1 MESKYDYVVF
11 DIETTG
17 LHPDSDQI
25 CEIAAIGVKDGLP
38 QGTFSTLVAI
48 EGSMPEAA
56 GRVNGI
62 TDDMLKGAPAIGD
75 ALDAFLDFIGEDAV
89 LAGHNIASFDI
100 PFVANAA
107 AKSGRVFIYPYVIDT
122 LEAARELWPDLPSRS
137 MDSLRGI
144 LGIERRD
151 AHRALA
157 DCYDE
162 LAVLNAELSV
172 IMQSYARKMDYCRGE
187 LLRIAGEITEE
198 IEGATGST
206 YDIQSGDEG
215 YFIYCKAIDVS
226 GNYSGEL
233 VSETVGQVVVS
244 AKSPYSTYVSESIT
258 SAWTQV
264 NKKGEIQ
271 SIATSSDDIVG
282 QVLITS
288 HGEASDE

>member
-17 LHPDSDQI
+17 LHPESDQI

-38 QGTFSTLVAI
+38 QGLFSTLVAI

-75 ALDAFLDFIGEDAV
+75 ALDAFLDFIGEDAT

-100 PFVANAA
+100 PFVQAAA

-122 LEAARELWPDLPSRS
+122 LEVARELWPDLPSRS
-137 MDSLRGI
+137 MDSLRDI
-144 LGIERRD
+144 LGIERTD

-162 LAVLNAELSV
+162 LALLNAELSV
-172 IMQSYARKMDYCRGE
+172 IMQSYARKMDYCRSE
-187 LLRIAGEITEE
+187 LLHIAGELAEE
-198 IEGATGST
+198 I
-206 YDIQSGDEG
+206 
-215 YFIYCKAIDVS
+215 
-226 GNYSGEL
+226 GE
-233 VSETVGQVVVS
+233 
-244 AKSPYSTYVSESIT
+244 
-258 SAWTQV
+258 
-264 NKKGEIQ
+264 
-271 SIATSSDDIVG
+271 
-282 QVLITS
+282 
-288 HGEASDE
+288 

>member
-17 LHPDSDQI
+17 LHPESDQI

-38 QGTFSTLVAI
+38 QGLFSTLVAI

-75 ALDAFLDFIGEDAV
+75 ALDAFLDF
-89 LAGHNIASFDI
+89 
-100 PFVANAA
+100 
-107 AKSGRVFIYPYVIDT
+107 
-122 LEAARELWPDLPSRS
+122 

-144 LGIERRD
+144 LGIERTD

-172 IMQSYARKMDYCRGE
+172 IMQSYARKMDYCRSE
-187 LLRIAGEITEE
+187 LLRIAGVIAEE
-198 IEGATGST
+198 I
-206 YDIQSGDEG
+206 
-215 YFIYCKAIDVS
+215 
-226 GNYSGEL
+226 GE
-233 VSETVGQVVVS
+233 
-244 AKSPYSTYVSESIT
+244 
-258 SAWTQV
+258 
-264 NKKGEIQ
+264 
-271 SIATSSDDIVG
+271 
-282 QVLITS
+282 
-288 HGEASDE
+288 

>member
-17 LHPDSDQI
+17 LHPESDQI

-38 QGTFSTLVAI
+38 HGLFSTLVAI

-89 LAGHNIASFDI
+89 LAGHNILSFDI
-100 PFVANAA
+100 PFVETAA
-107 AKSGRVFIYPYVIDT
+107 AKTGRSFTYLDVIDT

-137 MDSLRGI
+137 MDSLRDI
-144 LGIERRD
+144 LGIERTD

-162 LAVLNAELSV
+162 LAVLNAELAAV
-172 IMQSYARKMDYCRGE
+172 SYDMRAEMDKMDDFIDGQMFIHECSE
-187 LLRIAGEITEE
+187 RIW
-198 IEGATGST
+198 
-206 YDIQSGDEG
+206 
-215 YFIYCKAIDVS
+215 K
-226 GNYSGEL
+226 
-233 VSETVGQVVVS
+233 VVS
-244 AKSPYSTYVSESIT
+244 DVHDLNLSLDRSLKR
-258 SAWTQV
+258 
-264 NKKGEIQ
+264 
-271 SIATSSDDIVG
+271 
-282 QVLITS
+282 L
-288 HGEASDE
+288 H

>member
-38 QGTFSTLVAI
+38 QGLFSTLVAI

-144 LGIERRD
+144 LNWLGFSVE
-151 AHRALA
+151 
-157 DCYDE
+157 DE
-162 LAVLNAELSV
+162 
-172 IMQSYARKMDYCRGE
+172 
-187 LLRIAGEITEE
+187 TEE
-198 IEGATGST
+198 GIDFVFFEDSGTAAYRDDMGRAVFEACAPVIGAGSVLVFMENW
-206 YDIQSGDEG
+206 DEA
-215 YFIYCKAIDVS
+215 KAEDPRIWRYTFD
-226 GNYSGEL
+226 GEKMH
-233 VSETVGQVVVS
+233 VQDGRFVF
-244 AKSPYSTYVSESIT
+244 
-258 SAWTQV
+258 
-264 NKKGEIQ
+264 
-271 SIATSSDDIVG
+271 D
-282 QVLITS
+282 
-288 HGEASDE
+288 

>member
-75 ALDAFLDFIGEDAV
+75 ALDAFLDFIGDDAV
-89 LAGHNIASFDI
+89 LAGHNITSFDI

-122 LEAARELWPDLPSRS
+122 LEAARELWPANQD
-137 MDSLRGI
+137 G
-144 LGIERRD
+144 GKARRE
-151 AHRALA
+151 AGGVTVTRRAMLQRWR
-157 DCYDE
+157 
-162 LAVLNAELSV
+162 LVR
-172 IMQSYARKMDYCRGE
+172 M
-187 LLRIAGEITEE
+187 
-198 IEGATGST
+198 
-206 YDIQSGDEG
+206 GDG
-215 YFIYCKAIDVS
+215 
-226 GNYSGEL
+226 
-233 VSETVGQVVVS
+233 
-244 AKSPYSTYVSESIT
+244 
-258 SAWTQV
+258 
-264 NKKGEIQ
+264 
-271 SIATSSDDIVG
+271 
-282 QVLITS
+282 
-288 HGEASDE
+288 

>member
-1 MESKYDYVVF
+1 MKIPASKVPAQVWADKMRTEGDLSEAESERLRRWDSSKQVYRVNSTLWDELKIDNKDEIPVSVF
-11 DIETTG
+11 SK
-17 LHPDSDQI
+17 LP
-25 CEIAAIGVKDGLP
+25 KDGLP
-38 QGTFSTLVAI
+38 QGLFSTLVAI

-89 LAGHNIASFDI
+89 LAGHNITSFDI
-100 PFVANAA
+100 PFVQAAA

-144 LGIERRD
+144 LGIERTD

-172 IMQSYARKMDYCRGE
+172 IMQSYARKMDYCRSE
-187 LLRIAGEITEE
+187 LLRIAGVIAEE
-198 IEGATGST
+198 I
-206 YDIQSGDEG
+206 
-215 YFIYCKAIDVS
+215 
-226 GNYSGEL
+226 GE
-233 VSETVGQVVVS
+233 
-244 AKSPYSTYVSESIT
+244 
-258 SAWTQV
+258 
-264 NKKGEIQ
+264 
-271 SIATSSDDIVG
+271 
-282 QVLITS
+282 
-288 HGEASDE
+288 

>member
-1 MESKYDYVVF
+1 MESKYDYIVF

-17 LHPDSDQI
+17 LHPGSDQI

-38 QGTFSTLVAI
+38 QGLFSTLVAI

-75 ALDAFLDFIGEDAV
+75 ALDAFLDFIGDDAV

-100 PFVANAA
+100 PFMEAAA
-107 AKSGRVFIYPYVIDT
+107 AKSGRDFTYLDVIDT

-137 MDSLRGI
+137 MDSLRDI
-144 LGIERRD
+144 LGIERTD

-187 LLRIAGEITEE
+187 LLRIAGEIAEE
-198 IEGATGST
+198 I
-206 YDIQSGDEG
+206 
-215 YFIYCKAIDVS
+215 
-226 GNYSGEL
+226 GE
-233 VSETVGQVVVS
+233 
-244 AKSPYSTYVSESIT
+244 
-258 SAWTQV
+258 
-264 NKKGEIQ
+264 
-271 SIATSSDDIVG
+271 
-282 QVLITS
+282 
-288 HGEASDE
+288 

>member
-38 QGTFSTLVAI
+38 QGLFSTLVAI

-75 ALDAFLDFIGEDAV
+75 ALDAFIDFIEEDAV
-89 LAGHNIASFDI
+89 LAGHNIAS
-100 PFVANAA
+100 
-107 AKSGRVFIYPYVIDT
+107 SGRDFTYLDVIDT
-122 LEAARELWPDLPSRS
+122 LDAARELWPDLPSRS
-137 MDSLRGI
+137 MDSLRDI
-144 LGIERRD
+144 LGIERTD

-187 LLRIAGEITEE
+187 LLRIAGEIAEE
-198 IEGATGST
+198 I
-206 YDIQSGDEG
+206 
-215 YFIYCKAIDVS
+215 
-226 GNYSGEL
+226 GE
-233 VSETVGQVVVS
+233 
-244 AKSPYSTYVSESIT
+244 
-258 SAWTQV
+258 
-264 NKKGEIQ
+264 
-271 SIATSSDDIVG
+271 
-282 QVLITS
+282 
-288 HGEASDE
+288 

>member
-1 MESKYDYVVF
+1 MF

-25 CEIAAIGVKDGLP
+25 CEIAAIGVKYGLP
-38 QGTFSTLVAI
+38 QGLFSTLVAI
-48 EGSMPEAA
+48 EGSMSEAA

-75 ALDAFLDFIGEDAV
+75 ALDAFLDFIGDDAV
-89 LAGHNIASFDI
+89 LAGHNIVSFDI
-100 PFVANAA
+100 PFVETAA
-107 AKSGRVFIYPYVIDT
+107 GRPFSYLDVIDT

-144 LGIERRD
+144 LGIERTD

-187 LLRIAGEITEE
+187 LLRIAGEIAEE
-198 IEGATGST
+198 I
-206 YDIQSGDEG
+206 
-215 YFIYCKAIDVS
+215 
-226 GNYSGEL
+226 GE
-233 VSETVGQVVVS
+233 
-244 AKSPYSTYVSESIT
+244 
-258 SAWTQV
+258 
-264 NKKGEIQ
+264 
-271 SIATSSDDIVG
+271 
-282 QVLITS
+282 
-288 HGEASDE
+288 